1 MFAFIQDQAQS
12 DCFQAGA
19 QTIAPLVPQTSV
31 TYVEKGQPQKQSLW
45 WWQFGRFELSCKHCV
60 HPLKNCMLCCET
72 VVVLPF
78 MKICLL
84 FVSPFQILLT
94 G

>member
-45 WWQFGRFELSCKHCV
+45 WQFGRFELSCKHCASFEK
-60 HPLKNCMLCCET
+60 LY
-72 VVVLPF
+72 VLLRNRCSIAIHENLSSF
-78 MKICLL
+78 R
-84 FVSPFQILLT
+84 
-94 G
+94 